1 MFKSITGKIYPNTIQ
16 VESIQNTFNH
26 TRFVW
31 NTYLG
36 MLSDRYTNNNDL
48 SMPSYNAL
56 SSLLPT
62 LKAEHPW
69 LKGSDSIAVQ
79 NTVKTLRETFD
90 RFFNHTSGYPK
101 FKSKRVYAKSYR
113 TTIRGNSIRFNERQT
128 YLKLPKLGWVK
139 IHKSV
144 RHVNNDLIKSVTVK
158 QYPNGSYGEPILIEH
173 ENQVLDRTNQS
184 VGIDVGVSDL
194 AITSDGVKYP
204 TRRLYREFESQLHY
218 WETRMA
224 RRRVRAIRLG
234 IPLSECK
241 GYQKARIR
249 VATIHQKMTNI
260 RTDRLHKIT
269 SELIQSYD
277 MIALEDLKVSNMMNN
292 HHLARAIAEQSWS
305 QLRAMLV
312 LKGQSYGRDVILVD
326 PRYTS
331 QICSTC
337 GHSDGK
343 KPLDVRVWVCSN
355 CGDTHDRDINA
366 AINIRN
372 IGLGQALVR

>member
-1 MFKSITGKIYPNTIQ
+1 M
-16 VESIQNTFNH
+16 
-26 TRFVW
+26 
-31 NTYLG
+31 
-36 MLSDRYTNNNDL
+36 
-48 SMPSYNAL
+48 
-56 SSLLPT
+56 
-62 LKAEHPW
+62 
-69 LKGSDSIAVQ
+69 
-79 NTVKTLRETFD
+79 
-90 RFFNHTSGYPK
+90 
-101 FKSKRVYAKSYR
+101 
-113 TTIRGNSIRFNERQT
+113 
-128 YLKLPKLGWVK
+128 
-139 IHKSV
+139 
-144 RHVNNDLIKSVTVK
+144 
-158 QYPNGSYGEPILIEH
+158 LIEH